1 MEQKYDHSCSYQF
14 RLHKLSKN
22 KGSGFEIK
30 KKHILHQKKKKIW
43 YSLES
48 NVLNTHWK

>member
-14 RLHKLSKN
+14 RLHELSKN

-30 KKHILHQKKKKIW
+30 KTHFAPAKKKKFDI
-43 YSLES
+43 L
-48 NVLNTHWK
+48 LNQMC

>member
-14 RLHKLSKN
+14 RLHELSKN

-30 KKHILHQKKKKIW
+30 KTHFAPAKKKIW

-48 NVLNTHWK
+48 NVLNTHWQ

>member
-14 RLHKLSKN
+14 RLHELSKN

-30 KKHILHQKKKKIW
+30 KTHFAPAKKKNLIF
-43 YSLES
+43 S
-48 NVLNTHWK
+48 